1 MLEVR
6 DLAVDY
12 GKHVA
17 LQGVSLDVA
26 QGETVVILG
35 ANGAGK
41 STLLKSVAGL
51 VQPREGAA
59 IRFAGESL
67 AGRLAHEIPEV
78 GIALVP
84 EGRGVFADLTVS
96 ENLLL
101 GAYPRRARK
110 DEATNLAMVLDLF
123 PRLAER
129 RRQIVSTMSGG
140 EQQMVAIGRALMS
153 APRLLMLDEPSLG
166 LAPVLV
172 GELFD
177 ALAKVGRRGVA
188 PADRRAERPHQPVD
202 RRARISAGG
211 RAHGRRRTGG
221 QTDRR
226 PRGTARIPRRGC
238 RRLRLRRRTWTSWD

>member
-17 LQGVSLDVA
+17 LQGVSLDVRE
-26 QGETVVILG
+26 GETIVILG

-59 IRFAGESL
+59 IRFAGKSL
-67 AGRLAHEIPEV
+67 KGRLAHEIPEL

-101 GAYPRRARK
+101 GANPRRARK
-110 DEATNLAMVLDLF
+110 DEASNLAMVLDLF

-129 RRQIVSTMSGG
+129 RRQTVSTMSGG

-153 APRLLMLDEPSLG
+153 APKLLMLDEPSLG

-172 GELFD
+172 GELFE
-177 ALAKVGRRGVA
+177 ALAKVGRGGVA
-188 PADRRAERPHQPVD
+188 LLIVEQNVRISLSIAERGYLLDAGRMVGEGPA
-202 RRARISAGG
+202 ARLINDPAVQQAFLG
-211 RAHGRRRTGG
+211 AAA
-221 QTDRR
+221 D
-226 PRGTARIPRRGC
+226 A
-238 RRLRLRRRTWTSWD
+238 